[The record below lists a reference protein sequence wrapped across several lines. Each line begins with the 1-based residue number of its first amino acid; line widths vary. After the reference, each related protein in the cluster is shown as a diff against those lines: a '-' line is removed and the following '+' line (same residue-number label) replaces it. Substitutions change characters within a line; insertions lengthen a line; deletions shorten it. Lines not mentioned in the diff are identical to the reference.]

1 MAFPPELSIMVVR
14 QIAGSG
20 AGIAGR
26 GHGGR
31 GWDTAAFDATQL
43 YRGGSSNAGR
53 VIQRPV
59 FILPCSANIF
69 CLFAGND
76 FASPE
81 LFRHYPMFIPSGKEV
96 IGKSK

>member
-20 AGIAGR
+20 AGIVGR
-26 GHGGR
+26 GRRGR

-43 YRGGSSNAGR
+43 YRGDSSNAGR

-59 FILPCSANIF
+59 FILPCSANTF
-69 CLFAGND
+69 RLFVGND
-76 FASPE
+76 LAAHKTLTLLYVHTVREGSNQ
-81 LFRHYPMFIPSGKEV
+81 
-96 IGKSK
+96 